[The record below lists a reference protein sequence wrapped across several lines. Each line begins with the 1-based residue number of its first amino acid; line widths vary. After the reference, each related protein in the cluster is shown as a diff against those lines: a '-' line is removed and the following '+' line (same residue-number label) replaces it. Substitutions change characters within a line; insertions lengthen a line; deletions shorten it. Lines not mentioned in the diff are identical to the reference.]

1 MSAMMP
7 QGEDIRRAV
16 KWIAENLE
24 ANPEQTRIKLIEQA
38 VFKFD
43 LSPLDTEFL
52 MNFFRKKTS

>member
-7 QGEDIRRAV
+7 QGEDIRKAV

-24 ANPEQTRIKLIEQA
+24 ANPEQLRTKLIEQA